1 MIQLRRLLV
10 AGILLVALAT
20 PALAAPEATPSS
32 EQPPNCPKGYVCL
45 LVEELAESTAVV
57 WELRAD
63 LARSKAKQRRL
74 GGVLGCGL
82 GLSGVVVESP
92 IDGMRFETA
101 PAVHC
106 GLTYGFR
113 F

>member
-1 MIQLRRLLV
+1 MKPLIVV
-10 AGILLVALAT
+10 AILLLALT
-20 PALAAPEATPSS
+20 LPALAAPAS
-32 EQPPNCPKGYVCL
+32 EPQPPWCKPGWACVR
-45 LVEELAESTAVV
+45 VEELAERTAIV

-106 GLTYGFR
+106 GYTFGWR